1 MNWGVPRWIIAVYP
15 MLFTAFSYIGWL
27 FILYRDRKGGTFT
40 KHQCRFCYVKVP
52 VLVGKSAGFAMSI
65 WNNGLAF
72 VVERVKK
79 MRRLGD

>member
-1 MNWGVPRWIIAVYP
+1 MNWGVPRWIIAV
-15 MLFTAFSYIGWL
+15 SYIGWL

-52 VLVGKSAGFAMSI
+52 VLVDKSAGFAMSI